1 MKLLGK
7 VFLVIFICL
16 LGMLGL
22 GAGFC
27 GAMGVFGGFGGF
39 NSATLFLGLVG
50 LAVAVGCFFAVRAI
64 MRVLTRVEDD
74 E

>member
-1 MKLLGK
+1 MKILGK
-7 VFLVIFICL
+7 VILVIVIVL

-27 GAMGVFGGFGGF
+27 GVMGTFGGFGGF
-39 NSATLFLGLVG
+39 DSGTLFLGLIG
-50 LAVAVGCFFAVRAI
+50 IAVSFGCFFAVFKMI
-64 MRVLTRVEDD
+64 QVLTRQDDD